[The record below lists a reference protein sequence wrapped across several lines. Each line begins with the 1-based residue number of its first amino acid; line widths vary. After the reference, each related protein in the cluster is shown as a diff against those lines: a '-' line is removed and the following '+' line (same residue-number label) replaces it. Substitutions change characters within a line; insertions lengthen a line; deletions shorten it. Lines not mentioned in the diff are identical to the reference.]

1 MKNDLFLM
9 VVIIVAI
16 LAIIFVAS
24 VIPVEA
30 STYTVQQGDMS
41 LWCIADD
48 QGLNFWDLVLANTGL
63 GLDPDLIHVGDV
75 IQLP

>member
-1 MKNDLFLM
+1 MKSDLFL
-9 VVIIVAI
+9 VVIIIVAI
-16 LAIIFVAS
+16 LVIVFIAS

-30 STYTVQQGDMS
+30 STYTVQPGDMS

-48 QGLNFWDLVLANTGL
+48 QGLNFWDLVLANTGP